1 MGFSLKHIRI
11 LTHTLTT
18 SMIVVCIL
26 LACTSLVGC
35 GFALKH
41 NSKPLP
47 FTTIRLQTSLDSL
60 LLNVIKTS
68 LVAKGIRVVVN
79 TDSESVSLPV
89 LLLSDE
95 RREKVVLST
104 NATGRVREYQLRQSV
119 TVRLFDTQNN
129 IWLDTMTF
137 NKQRDFTY
145 NDNLMLA
152 KELEE
157 ANVYRTI
164 QDELNQAILMRL
176 SAATLRH

>member
-1 MGFSLKHIRI
+1 MGFSLKHIRTLITSI
-11 LTHTLTT
+11 L
-18 SMIVVCIL
+18 IVCTL
-26 LACTSLVGC
+26 LACALLVSC

-41 NSKPLP
+41 TSKPLP
-47 FTTIRLQTSLDSL
+47 FTIIRLQTSSDSL

-68 LVAKGIRVVVN
+68 LVAKGIQVVVN
-79 TDSESVSLPV
+79 TDSETVSLPL

-157 ANVYRTI
+157 ANLYRTI
-164 QDELNQAILMRL
+164 QDELNQAVLTRL